1 MEGDILMQKQL
12 ISMLLGMLKPEMV
25 IEIVVGILW
34 ELAKSTENKLDDKI
48 VKIVADNLGVK
59 VD

>member
-1 MEGDILMQKQL
+1 
-12 ISMLLGMLKPEMV
+12 MLLGMLKPEMV